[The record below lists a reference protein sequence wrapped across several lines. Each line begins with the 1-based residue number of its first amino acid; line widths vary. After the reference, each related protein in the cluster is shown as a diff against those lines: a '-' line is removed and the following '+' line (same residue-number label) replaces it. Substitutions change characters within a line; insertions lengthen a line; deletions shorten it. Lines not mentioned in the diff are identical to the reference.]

1 MTLDIDF
8 NPGEQ
13 YTLGDSRLIYL
24 RRVKAKVP
32 MWLFQYP
39 SGPLETFTE
48 WQLEDALTP
57 DGRRSSRG
65 ADPTKARKPPKDTP
79 FKMTFGKGKKI
90 RPPEKGNGK

>member
-8 NPGEQ
+8 TAGER

-24 RRVKAKVP
+24 RRVKARVP

-39 SGPLETFTE
+39 AGPLETFTE

-57 DGRRSSRG
+57 DGRGLS
-65 ADPTKARKPPKDTP
+65 KANKGRKPPKDTK
-79 FKMTFGKGKKI
+79 FNIFFGKGTP
-90 RPPEKGNGK
+90 RPPKKEDGK